1 MSMFKHGYASS
12 FGTFSSVLLAL
23 FFNLKLLTKN
33 IQLTNSISLAISF
46 KLNDLKLPVNT
57 TGKFSTFISMD
68 IIEDFL
74 APRKPGSSWSFYKVM
89 RILLQGDFGSSI
101 WGCGWNPALQPL
113 TWELLRPVLSRGVV
127 YYALQGV
134 SNFICYGLK
143 PKVKTTVRWK
153 THIWIQNQL
162 VD

>member
-1 MSMFKHGYASS
+1 MAMRPA
-12 FGTFSSVLLAL
+12 LAL
-23 FFNLKLLTKN
+23 FLLFCWLSFFNLKLLTKN
-33 IQLTNSISLAISF
+33 IQLTNSISLVISF

-57 TGKFSTFISMD
+57 TEKFSTFISMD
-68 IIEDFL
+68 TIEDFL
-74 APRKPGSSWSFYKVM
+74 APRKPRSSWSFYKVM

-113 TWELLRPVLSRGVV
+113 TWELLRPVLSCGVV
-127 YYALQGV
+127 YYASQGV
-134 SNFICYGLK
+134 SNFIYYGLK

-153 THIWIQNQL
+153 THIRIQNQL